1 MNTAQPPQAL
11 VLVVDD
17 DTMTRILVTEALEPE
32 GFRIEEAASG
42 LEALAAFQRGVP
54 DLILLDV
61 AMPGMSGFEC
71 CAQLRRLPGGA
82 HVPIVVLTGN
92 DDDDS
97 IKQALEAGAS
107 DFISKPM
114 QWRLLAHRLRYLL
127 RASSALTELNRIQA
141 SLSHAQAL
149 ARLGNWEYRVA
160 DGDGYWSP
168 ELLRILG

>member
-1 MNTAQPPQAL
+1 MNTALPPQAL

-71 CAQLRRLPGGA
+71 CQHCAAAGGA

-107 DFISKPM
+107 DFIPTDAM
-114 QWRLLAHRLRYLL
+114 AAAGHRLRYLL
-127 RASSALTELNRIQA
+127 RAA
-141 SLSHAQAL
+141 
-149 ARLGNWEYRVA
+149 AR
-160 DGDGYWSP
+160 SP
-168 ELLRILG
+168 N